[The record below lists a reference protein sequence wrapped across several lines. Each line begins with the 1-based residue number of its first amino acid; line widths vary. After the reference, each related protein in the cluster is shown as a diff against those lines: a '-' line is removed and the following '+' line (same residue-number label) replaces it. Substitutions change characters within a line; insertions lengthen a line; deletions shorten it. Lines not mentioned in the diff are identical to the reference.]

1 MRSTL
6 IQTLFYGVFSAWV
19 LWHKES
25 PNRQDK
31 FDWRTAA
38 YYLGVRMIQ
47 ALFHQVSDP
56 SKLMALELV
65 EVLDWTGAV
74 LNRVRRG
81 EFFARFEEAQAVQ
94 YFYEPFLQ
102 AFDPQLRKE
111 LGVWYTPPE
120 IVQYMVARV
129 DTVLREE
136 LEIEDGLAN
145 PDVYILDPCCG
156 TGAYL
161 VEVINSIANT
171 LEEKG
176 EGALAMDDVRE
187 AATKRVFGFEIL
199 TAPFVVAHL
208 QLGLALQNLGVPLS
222 DEKERVGVYLT
233 NALTGWEPPDEEAK
247 KKIQQLELNFPELN
261 REREAADEVK
271 RDKPILVV
279 LGNPPYNAFAGTS
292 PAEEEGLVEPSYKER
307 LISEWGI
314 RKYNLDDLY
323 VRFFRLAEQ
332 RIAEKTGKGVV
343 CYISNFSYLSDLS
356 FVVMRQRFLSEFDQP
371 WFDCMNGDSR
381 ETSKLTPEGKPDPS
395 VFSTEYKREGIRLG
409 TSISLLVRQP
419 KRSQQP
425 KVLFRDFWGKKKRTD
440 VLASLN
446 TENFDA
452 QYETVSPDKSNRYS
466 FRFSNVSSQY
476 LEWLKLVDLCA
487 ESPSNG
493 LMEKRG
499 SALIDID
506 KDALEKRM
514 QMYYDTK
521 VDWETLKA
529 LGTGLTKNA
538 AGFEPKKVRAK
549 VLAAEA
555 YNQNQLRRYAL
566 RPFET
571 RWCYYSDIS
580 TLWNRSLPA
589 LWAQCWEGNSLFYES
604 CQGSKGTRRF
614 SFLLYRGAI

>member
-1 MRSTL
+1 VLLSKKHPTYGALEALFNEVGKMLKPRVRCIINLKNRGAGLPDGGLFAANQFPKHSEAEPFESLNPERGVVEVKGTGDDAWVIAESEQVQRYWQRYRQVLVTNYRDFVLIGEDGNSNRVELESYRLAESEADFWAKAAKPHQFAEEQGDRFLEYLKRVMLYAAPIVTPADVAWFLASIARDAKSRIERHTALPTLTTIRTALEEALGVKFEGEKGDRFFRSTL

-38 YYLGVRMIQ
+38 YYLRVPMIQ
-47 ALFHQVSDP
+47 ALFYQVSDP
-56 SKLMALELV
+56 RKLMALELV

-161 VEVINSIANT
+161 VEVINCIANT

-247 KKIQQLELNFPELN
+247 
-261 REREAADEVK
+261 
-271 RDKPILVV
+271 
-279 LGNPPYNAFAGTS
+279 
-292 PAEEEGLVEPSYKER
+292 
-307 LISEWGI
+307 
-314 RKYNLDDLY
+314 RKFN
-323 VRFFRLAEQ
+323 
-332 RIAEKTGKGVV
+332 
-343 CYISNFSYLSDLS
+343 N
-356 FVVMRQRFLSEFDQP
+356 
-371 WFDCMNGDSR
+371 
-381 ETSKLTPEGKPDPS
+381 
-395 VFSTEYKREGIRLG
+395 
-409 TSISLLVRQP
+409 
-419 KRSQQP
+419 
-425 KVLFRDFWGKKKRTD
+425 
-440 VLASLN
+440 
-446 TENFDA
+446 
-452 QYETVSPDKSNRYS
+452 
-466 FRFSNVSSQY
+466 
-476 LEWLKLVDLCA
+476 
-487 ESPSNG
+487 
-493 LMEKRG
+493 
-499 SALIDID
+499 
-506 KDALEKRM
+506 
-514 QMYYDTK
+514 
-521 VDWETLKA
+521 
-529 LGTGLTKNA
+529 
-538 AGFEPKKVRAK
+538 
-549 VLAAEA
+549 
-555 YNQNQLRRYAL
+555 
-566 RPFET
+566 
-571 RWCYYSDIS
+571 
-580 TLWNRSLPA
+580 WN
-589 LWAQCWEGNSLFYES
+589 
-604 CQGSKGTRRF
+604 
-614 SFLLYRGAI
+614 